1 MRTYTE
7 SEMINTSEDVFIEKN
22 FIPQKTIEEPHTHE
36 FVELV
41 YVLSGKM
48 ENYVDD
54 RKYELT
60 KGDIL
65 FVNYNQVH
73 RYIAQTDLHFVN
85 LLLKPEFMSKK
96 LMNSKN
102 IYEIFYLFMSGEME
116 DIENNQPSIK
126 LAGKEM
132 IMMERII
139 DNCIDEFQEKR
150 KGYLN
155 ILQGYMQIIFNMII
169 RNMEQQHDSVK
180 RIKPALNDIIK
191 YIDEHYNQKLTVET
205 LAEQCFYNTSY
216 FSRVFREC
224 YGKSCTTYIKEKRL
238 EEAMKLLEKT
248 DVPVEEI
255 IRRVGYNDKSLFYR
269 QLKKF
274 AGITPSELRT
284 KQM

>member
-1 MRTYTE
+1 MYL
-7 SEMINTSEDVFIEKN
+7 SKKN
-22 FIPQKTIEEPHTHE
+22 FIQKNTVEEPHTHE

-41 YVLSGKM
+41 YILSGKM

-73 RYIAQTDLHFVN
+73 RYIARTDLHFVN

-96 LMNSKN
+96 LINSKN

-116 DIENNQPSIK
+116 DIENNQPVIK

-132 IMMERII
+132 IMLERII

-150 KGYLN
+150 KDYLN
-155 ILQGYMQIIFNMII
+155 ILHGYMQIIFNIII
-169 RNMEQQHDSVK
+169 RNMGQQRDGVK

-191 YIDEHYNQKLTVET
+191 YIDEHYNQKLTVKA
-205 LAEQCFYNTSY
+205 LADQCF
-216 FSRVFREC
+216 
-224 YGKSCTTYIKEKRL
+224 
-238 EEAMKLLEKT
+238 
-248 DVPVEEI
+248 
-255 IRRVGYNDKSLFYR
+255 
-269 QLKKF
+269 
-274 AGITPSELRT
+274 
-284 KQM
+284 

>member
-7 SEMINTSEDVFIEKN
+7 YEMINTSEDVFIQKN
-22 FIPQKTIEEPHTHE
+22 FIPKKTIEEPHTHE

-41 YVLSGKM
+41 YILSGKM
-48 ENYVDD
+48 VNYVDD

-116 DIENNQPSIK
+116 DIGNNQPSIK

-169 RNMEQQHDSVK
+169 RNMGQQRDSVK

-216 FSRVFREC
+216 FSRVFREY

-248 DVPVEEI
+248 DLPVEEI

-269 QLKKF
+269 QLKEF